1 MGGGKAL
8 VFHGQ
13 YYYLT
18 RAMGTIRKKE
28 GFEGQQSIVLPK
40 VAISNCMAHALV
52 KQLFI
57 TDIGYYPKAR
67 FHYRQR
73 VHGVSQHI
81 LIYCIE
87 GKGWL
92 QLHKEKKEVR
102 PNEFLIIPA
111 DEPHVYGADESQP
124 WTIYWAHFTG
134 QLSTQFAG
142 LLTRGFKKYVQEV
155 PYRDDRI
162 QLFRTIYHN
171 LEMGYSTDNMAFVN
185 LCLWQWLNSFA
196 FSEKLEL
203 AGQAGHDVADESIAY
218 MKQHIHRTLRL
229 SDIAAAVNLSASH
242 YSSLFRKKTGFAPIE
257 YFNLLKIQVACQYL
271 QFTALR
277 INEIATQVGIED
289 AYYFSRLFSH
299 TMGVSP
305 NEYRKRKT
313 HRKSES

>member
-1 MGGGKAL
+1 MS
-8 VFHGQ
+8 
-13 YYYLT
+13 
-18 RAMGTIRKKE
+18 TIRKKE

-40 VAISNCMAHALV
+40 VAISNCMAHELV

-73 VHGVSQHI
+73 THGVSQNI

-87 GKGWL
+87 GKGWV
-92 QLHKEKKEVR
+92 QLHKEKREVR
-102 PNEFLIIPA
+102 PNEFLLIPA
-111 DEPHVYGADESQP
+111 DEPHVYGADDAQP
-124 WTIYWAHFTG
+124 WTIYWAHFSG
-134 QLSTQFAG
+134 RLSAQFAG
-142 LLTRGFKKYVQEV
+142 LLTKNGRKFVQEV

-171 LEMGYSTDNMAFVN
+171 LEMGYSTDNMTFVN

-196 FSEKLEL
+196 FGEKLEL
-203 AGQAGHDVADESIAY
+203 AGEAGHDVADESIAY
-218 MKQHIHRTLRL
+218 MKKNIHCTLRL
-229 SDIAAAVNLSASH
+229 ADIAAAVNLSASH

-271 QFTALR
+271 QFTPLR

-313 HRKSES
+313 HRKSDHIV